1 MTRTLIAGL
10 AGLLLG
16 GTALA
21 QDTVDVGV
29 IKTEDIHVVQ
39 KLLYPKAGRTELGLH
54 LGWMP
59 FDTYTTTPLASF
71 TAGKHLSE
79 LWGVEVA
86 VAGGYSLKNT
96 TYKQL
101 EGPAYGIA
109 PDAYRFL
116 GSAMVDAQWS
126 PIYAKFNWRGNQ
138 IFHHDLYGLAGA
150 GLTVEQ
156 AMMPDNSMAFAPTVG
171 LGVGA
176 RVFTH
181 KGNAVRVQIRDDL
194 LLEKRVKTVDSKGT
208 FLKQNVAVTV
218 GWSML
223 GKKQ

>member
-1 MTRTLIAGL
+1 MLTAAVAGL
-10 AGLLLG
+10 ALC
-16 GTALA
+16 GTAFA
-21 QDTVDVGV
+21 QETVDVGV
-29 IKTEDIHVVQ
+29 IKTEDVHVVQ
-39 KLLYPKAGRTELGLH
+39 KLLYPKAGRTELGAH

-59 FDTYTTTPLASF
+59 FDTYTTTPLASL

-79 LWGVEVA
+79 LWGLELVL
-86 VAGGYSLKNT
+86 AGGYSLKNS

-116 GSAMVDAQWS
+116 GSVLVDAQWS
-126 PIYAKFNWRGNQ
+126 PVYAKFNWRGNR
-138 IFHHDLYGLAGA
+138 IFHHDLYALMGA

-156 AMMPDNSMAFAPTVG
+156 AMMPDASMAFAPTVG

-181 KGNAVRVQIRDDL
+181 KGNAVRLQVRDDL
-194 LLEKRVKTVDSKGT
+194 LLEKRVKTVDSQGT

-223 GKKQ
+223 GKSK